1 MKNEKD
7 ITVSIIRVLSMLM
20 IILDHLLPWEGIST
34 KQLLSV
40 GVEIFLFISGY
51 LYGDRVLD
59 SFSKFIGGASD
70 KAFAIVMDNGV
81 SCWYSNFVL

>member
-1 MKNEKD
+1 MKKEKD

-20 IILDHLLPWEGIST
+20 IILDHLLPWKGIDNEH
-34 KQLLSV
+34 LLSV

-59 SFSKFIGGASD
+59 SFSKFMGGE
-70 KAFAIVMDNGV
+70 
-81 SCWYSNFVL
+81 